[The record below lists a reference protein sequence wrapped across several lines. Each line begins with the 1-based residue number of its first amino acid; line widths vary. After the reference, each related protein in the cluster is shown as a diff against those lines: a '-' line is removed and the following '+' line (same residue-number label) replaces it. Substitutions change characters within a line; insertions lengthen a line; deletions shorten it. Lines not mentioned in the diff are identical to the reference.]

1 MTVIAVVDNDREV
14 LALMREIL
22 DDRGWEF
29 LPIASG
35 VEAIAVITRRLPDL
49 VVLDLWL
56 EDPDTGFDILARL
69 RADPR
74 TAQTPVL
81 VWSGFAERLAEHAD
95 QLRQQG
101 VAIIAKPFDLETL
114 YGVIDALLAG

>member
-14 LALMREIL
+14 LALMREVL

-56 EDPDTGFDILARL
+56 EDPDTGFDILTRL

-114 YGVIDALLAG
+114 YGVIDGLLAG